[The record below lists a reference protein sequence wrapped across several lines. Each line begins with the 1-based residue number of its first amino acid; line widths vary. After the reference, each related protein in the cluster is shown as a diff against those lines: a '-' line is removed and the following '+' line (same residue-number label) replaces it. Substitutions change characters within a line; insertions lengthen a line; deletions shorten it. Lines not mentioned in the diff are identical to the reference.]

1 VLAYLFWH
9 RPREGTPAEE
19 YERALETF
27 HRSLHRQPPAGMSA
41 LASYRLTE
49 PPWQAADGPGG
60 GAGAGA
66 GPSYEDWYLVADY
79 ASLGVLNEAA
89 AGRGHRSP
97 HDEVA
102 TLAGPGA
109 GGVYALLE
117 GEPGAAALAAA
128 GVAVW
133 VSPPRAP
140 DSGGAAH
147 GSGPAELLGDGMD
160 RAAASLWRRQLVLGP
175 APEFC
180 VLAPEPPPGVR
191 EGRLPRGWSAR
202 ALAREPLWSLGS

>member
-9 RPREGTPAEE
+9 RPREGAPAGD
-19 YERALETF
+19 YEQALETF
-27 HRSLHRQPPAGMSA
+27 HRSLARQPPAGMCA

-49 PPWQAADGPGG
+49 LPWRTHDTPGG
-60 GAGAGA
+60 
-66 GPSYEDWYLVADY
+66 PFYEDWYLVADY

-89 AGRGHRSP
+89 AGRGHRSR

-102 TLAGPGA
+102 SRAGPGA
-109 GGVYALLE
+109 GGLYALLE
-117 GEPGAAALAAA
+117 GEAGAAALATA

-133 VSPPRAP
+133 VSPQPQASAAAP
-140 DSGGAAH
+140 AREP
-147 GSGPAELLGDGMD
+147 GPAELLGDGMD
-160 RAAASLWRRQLVLGP
+160 GATSSLWRRQLVLGP

-202 ALAREPLWSLGS
+202 ALAREPLWSLGG